1 VAENLH
7 HLAPQ
12 NGPGHFA
19 TPTYGQS
26 RCQQCRSAYKH
37 KDWLEGPA
45 HHMYHEGVSQQIL
58 IIISVKNDGDQ
69 KGVPIV
75 STECEIHEY
84 SGLVV
89 SSSSETGLE

>member
-1 VAENLH
+1 
-7 HLAPQ
+7 
-12 NGPGHFA
+12 
-19 TPTYGQS
+19 
-26 RCQQCRSAYKH
+26 
-37 KDWLEGPA
+37 
-45 HHMYHEGVSQQIL
+45 MYHEGVSQQIL

-89 SSSSETGLE
+89 SSSSETGSE